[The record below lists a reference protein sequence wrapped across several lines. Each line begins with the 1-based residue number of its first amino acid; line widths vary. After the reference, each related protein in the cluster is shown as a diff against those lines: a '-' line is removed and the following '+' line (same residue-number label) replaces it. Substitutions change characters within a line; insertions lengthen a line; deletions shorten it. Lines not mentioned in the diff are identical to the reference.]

1 MGIWHRVFFVLEA
14 SVFTTVTLEDGFS
27 DQQNTRKT
35 YECSLSSPMNHTKK
49 SDECPTGYH
58 GPECKGPCRF
68 PSYGELCQCKC
79 NCTEQH
85 CNHITGCQEVSDLC
99 PSTKRSSTNDA
110 MLISTIVF
118 TLIAVLQFSAYL
130 ILKFI
135 HWIKWNCNAWN
146 Y

>member
-1 MGIWHRVFFVLEA
+1 MFMFKLHDARYESIYSACNILHISNLSFLTLGRGALYGINCCPFIFDGDLKCASQNQVERFYTNIKQWILNLNFIYYPFF
-14 SVFTTVTLEDGFS
+14 S
-27 DQQNTRKT
+27 
-35 YECSLSSPMNHTKK
+35 
-49 SDECPTGYH
+49 
-58 GPECKGPCRF
+58 
-68 PSYGELCQCKC
+68 
-79 NCTEQH
+79 
-85 CNHITGCQEVSDLC
+85 QEVSDLC